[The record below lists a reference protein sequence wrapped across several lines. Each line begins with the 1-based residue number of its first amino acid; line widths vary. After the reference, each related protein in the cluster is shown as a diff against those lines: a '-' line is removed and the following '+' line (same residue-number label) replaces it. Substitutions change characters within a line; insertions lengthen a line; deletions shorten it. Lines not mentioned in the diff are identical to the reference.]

1 MGFNCK
7 SNILTENDKV
17 HNPAPQLGQAGEL
30 QKLIM
35 SPLTSLGIGL
45 HRSGCR
51 SKNSAGLITPGAKRC
66 FCSLLP
72 LHYA

>member
-17 HNPAPQLGQAGEL
+17 HNPAPQLGQAGKL

-35 SPLTSLGIGL
+35 SPLTSLGLGL
-45 HRSGCR
+45 HRSG
-51 SKNSAGLITPGAKRC
+51 
-66 FCSLLP
+66 
-72 LHYA
+72 